1 MDAELTNLTDRL
13 VGHLQ
18 DLRDLYDQLLQTAR
32 NKQRTMRSGDM
43 DGMESWSAREQFLA
57 QRIAEIEAQ
66 RKDHTQQIGR
76 KMGFQQT
83 PKVSVLAQQMPEPYR
98 SRLLALAGAV
108 RSNAEKVY
116 QVNQVNDAVTQE
128 ILGCFTQVQRKI
140 ATERCDLGLYDY
152 HGQKRITNHV
162 NLLDAVG

>member
-1 MDAELTNLTDRL
+1 MDAELKDLTDHL

-43 DGMESWSAREQFLA
+43 DGMESWTAREQFLA
-57 QRIAEIEAQ
+57 ERIAEIEVQ
-66 RKDHTQQIGR
+66 RKEYTQQIAQ
-76 KMGFQQT
+76 KMDFKQT
-83 PKVSVLAQQMPEPYR
+83 PKVSVIAQQMQEPYR

-116 QVNQVNDAVTQE
+116 QINQVNDAVTQE
-128 ILGCFTQVQRKI
+128 ILGCFAQVQQKI
-140 ATERCDLGLYDY
+140 ASEHCDLGLYDF
-152 HGQKRITNHV
+152 HGQKRITNHI